1 MTDRIQE
8 IQLPDKNF
16 HFGISNQSG
25 KLTLYFD
32 GVEVN
37 PKHMAD
43 FSITGWHYSNKY
55 VKEVESRSKLQRI
68 WRIIRSEDR

>member
-1 MTDRIQE
+1 MTDRIEQ
-8 IQLPDKNF
+8 IQLPNKNF
-16 HFGISNQSG
+16 HFGMSNQSG
-25 KLTLYFD
+25 KLTLYLD

-43 FSITGWHYSNKY
+43 FSISSWYYSNKY

-68 WRIIRSEDR
+68 WRIIRNK